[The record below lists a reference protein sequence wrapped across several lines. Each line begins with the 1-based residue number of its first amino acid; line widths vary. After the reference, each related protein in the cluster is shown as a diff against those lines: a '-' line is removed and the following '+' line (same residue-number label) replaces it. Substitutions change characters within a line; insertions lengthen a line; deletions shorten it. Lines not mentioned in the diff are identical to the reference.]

1 MVWGEDNR
9 TCAFRVVG
17 HGKGMRLESRLPGGD
32 CNPYL
37 AFAAIIAMG
46 IEGIDRG
53 LELEPAFAGN
63 AYDSDAR
70 RVPGSLHEAI
80 RLLEG
85 SEFARSAFGDVVVDH
100 YLNAARLELQ
110 AFESTVTDWEL
121 HRSFER
127 M

>member
-1 MVWGEDNR
+1 
-9 TCAFRVVG
+9 
-17 HGKGMRLESRLPGGD
+17 
-32 CNPYL
+32 
-37 AFAAIIAMG
+37 MG

-85 SEFARSAFGDVVVDH
+85 SEFARRAFGDTVVDH
-100 YLNAARLELQ
+100 YLNAARQELQ
-110 AFESTVTDWEL
+110 AFESAVTDWEL

>member
-46 IEGIDRG
+46 LEGIDRG

-63 AYDSDAR
+63 AYDVRRPPRPRQPAR
-70 RVPGSLHEAI
+70 GDPPARGLGVRPQRVRRRRRRPLPQRRPAEQ
-80 RLLEG
+80 
-85 SEFARSAFGDVVVDH
+85 
-100 YLNAARLELQ
+100 Q
-110 AFESTVTDWEL
+110 AFESAVTDWEL